1 VVALLPSLPS
11 GDVFSDRAGTEARAP
26 QSKQICTAAP
36 HGVCTLRVRAL
47 LCLLLLLPA
56 AAPAADHVGAAVC
69 GTCHAEELK
78 RWQGSHHDRAMQA
91 ATPQTVLG
99 DFNNATFSKDGVTTT
114 FSRRDGAYI
123 VRTDGAD
130 GALHDY
136 RVAYTFGVDP
146 LQQYLL
152 ELPGGR
158 LQALSIAWDT
168 RPRPAGGQRWFH
180 LYPNERIDHRDILH
194 WTGPMQNWNY
204 MCAECHSTDLRKNY
218 RADGDR
224 FETTWAALN
233 VSCEACHGPGSAHVQ
248 WAADAKAGK
257 STDAT
262 RGFAVDLKRAGA
274 WRFADGAPIA
284 HRDGPPF
291 TNAQVE
297 TCAPC
302 HSRHAQLAAE
312 NTPGAPLAEAR
323 LVSLLDP
330 GRYHADGQIQDEV
343 YEYGSFVQS
352 RMFHVGV
359 TCSDCHDPHSLALR
373 APGNAVCTQCHAA
386 ATFDV
391 AQHSHHAAGSPGA
404 QCVGCHMIERTYM
417 QIDGRRDHSL
427 RVPRPD
433 LSVTL
438 GTPNACTDCHRD
450 RTAQWAADAVAQW
463 FGPQRRQE
471 WHYGTALAAGRD
483 GRPDAEKQLVRTVL
497 DPNLPAIARA
507 TAVTLLLP
515 YLSPRSLPALQRAAG
530 DRDPLVRRAAAESAI
545 GLDLPDRIALVTPL
559 LDDPI
564 RTVRLEA
571 MTTLL
576 DLPSQHFTSSQ
587 RAALARVAAEYRAAQ
602 LFNADRAEAQNNLGM
617 LELRSANPAAA
628 RTAFDTAIRL
638 QPTFIPAYVNLA
650 DLQRQLGDEAGA
662 EATLRRA
669 LTVDAAAA
677 EVYHALGLSLVRQ
690 KRMRDALAALR
701 RAAELAPDV
710 PQYAYVLA
718 IGLHDSGDRLGAIA
732 VLTEAQRRRPGS
744 RELLSALAQYS
755 AELGDSAAATRWAQ
769 QLRALND

>member
-1 VVALLPSLPS
+1 M
-11 GDVFSDRAGTEARAP
+11 
-26 QSKQICTAAP
+26 
-36 HGVCTLRVRAL
+36 RAL
-47 LCLLLLLPA
+47 LCLLLLLPTTA
-56 AAPAADHVGAAVC
+56 AAADYIGAAAC
-69 GTCHAEELK
+69 GTCHAAELQ

-91 ATPQTVLG
+91 ATPETVLG
-99 DFNNATFSKDGVTTT
+99 NFDNATFTKDGVTTT
-114 FSRRDGAYI
+114 FSRRDGQYV
-123 VRTDGAD
+123 VRTDGPD

-136 RVAYTFGVDP
+136 RVAYTFGVAP

-168 RPRPAGGQRWFH
+168 RPRAAGGQRWFH
-180 LYPNERIDHRDILH
+180 LYPNERIDHRDVLH
-194 WTGPMQNWNY
+194 WSGPNQNWNY

-248 WAADAKAGK
+248 WAADAKAGRAAA
-257 STDAT
+257 DAT
-262 RGFAVDLKRAGA
+262 RGFAVDLRQTGT

-284 HRDGPPF
+284 HREGPGF
-291 TNAQVE
+291 STAQVE

-312 NTPGAPLAEAR
+312 NIPGAPLAQAR

-343 YEYGSFVQS
+343 YEYGSFIQS

-373 APGNAVCTQCHAA
+373 APGNALCAQCHAA

-391 AQHSHHAAGSPGA
+391 AAHTHHATGSPGA
-404 QCVGCHMIERTYM
+404 QCVACHMVERTYM

-463 FGPQRRQE
+463 FGPQRRQG
-471 WHYGTALAAGRD
+471 WHYGVALAAGRD
-483 GRPDAEKQLVRTVL
+483 GRPDAEQQLVRTVQ
-497 DPNLPAIARA
+497 DASLPAIARA
-507 TAVTLLLP
+507 TAVALLLP
-515 YLSPRSLPALQRAAG
+515 YLGPRSLPALQTAA
-530 DRDPLVRRAAAESAI
+530 RDPDPMVRRAAAETAI
-545 GLDLPDRIALVTPL
+545 GLDAPERIGIAAPL

-571 MTTLL
+571 LTTLL
-576 DLPSQHFTSSQ
+576 DLPPERFDNRQ
-587 RAALARVAAEYRAAQ
+587 RSALLRVADEYRAAQ
-602 LFNADRAEAQNNLGM
+602 RFNADRAEAQNNLGM
-617 LELRSANPAAA
+617 LELRTGNPGAA
-628 RTAFDTAIRL
+628 RSAFDTAIRL
-638 QPTFIPAYVNLA
+638 QPTFIPAYINLA
-650 DLQRQLGDEAGA
+650 DLQRLLGDEAGA
-662 EATLRRA
+662 EATLRKA
-669 LTVDAAAA
+669 LTVQDTAA
-677 EVYHALGLSLVRQ
+677 EVHHALGLALVRQ
-690 KRMRDALAALR
+690 KRMDEALRELR
-701 RAAELAPDV
+701 RAAELAPDT

-718 IGLHDSGDRLGAIA
+718 IGLHDSGDRTGAIA
-732 VLTEAQRRRPGS
+732 VLSEAQRRRPAS

-755 AELGDSAAATRWAQ
+755 AENGDAAAASRWAQ
-769 QLRALND
+769 QLRALDD

>member
-1 VVALLPSLPS
+1 L
-11 GDVFSDRAGTEARAP
+11 FN
-26 QSKQICTAAP
+26 QICAGSA
-36 HGVCTLRVRAL
+36 HGVLSLRVRAL
-47 LCLLLLLPA
+47 LCLLLVLPT
-56 AAPAADHVGAAVC
+56 AAPAADYVGAAVC
-69 GTCHAEELK
+69 GTCHAEELQ

-99 DFNNATFSKDGVTTT
+99 NFDDARFNKDGVTTT
-114 FSRRDGAYI
+114 FSRRGDAYM
-123 VRTDGAD
+123 VRTDGPD

-136 RVAYTFGVDP
+136 RVAYTFGVEP

-168 RPRPAGGQRWFH
+168 RPRSAGGQRWFH

-204 MCAECHSTDLRKNY
+204 MCAECHSTDLQKNY

-248 WAADAKAGK
+248 WAAEAKAGK
-257 STDAT
+257 AADPK
-262 RGFAVDLKRAGA
+262 RGLAIDVKRSGA

-284 HRDGPPF
+284 HREGPPF

-312 NTPGAPLAEAR
+312 NVAGAPLAQAR

-373 APGNAVCTQCHAA
+373 APGNALCTQCHAA

-391 AQHSHHAAGSPGA
+391 AQHSHHAAASPGA
-404 QCVGCHMIERTYM
+404 QCVACHMVERTYM

-450 RTAQWAADAVAQW
+450 RTPQWAAEAVAKW

-471 WHYGTALAAGRD
+471 WHYGTAVAAGRN

-497 DPNLPAIARA
+497 DPNQPAIARA

-515 YLSPRSLPALQRAAG
+515 YLSPRALPALQRAAS
-530 DRDPLVRRAAAESAI
+530 DADPLVRRAAAESAI

-571 MTTLL
+571 LTTLL
-576 DLPSQHFTSSQ
+576 DLPAENFTSSQ

-602 LFNADRAEAQNNLGM
+602 RFNADRAEAQNNLGM
-617 LELRSANPAAA
+617 LELRTGSPAAA
-628 RTAFDTAIRL
+628 RAAFDTAIRL

-669 LTVDAAAA
+669 LTVDATAA
-677 EVYHALGLSLVRQ
+677 EVYHALGLALVRQ
-690 KRMRDALAALR
+690 KRMADALAALR
-701 RAAELAPDV
+701 RAAELAPEV

-718 IGLHDSGDRLGAIA
+718 IGLHDSGDRAGAIA
-732 VLTEAQRRRPGS
+732 VLTEAQRRRPAS

-755 AELGDSAAATRWAQ
+755 AESGDAAAATRWAQ